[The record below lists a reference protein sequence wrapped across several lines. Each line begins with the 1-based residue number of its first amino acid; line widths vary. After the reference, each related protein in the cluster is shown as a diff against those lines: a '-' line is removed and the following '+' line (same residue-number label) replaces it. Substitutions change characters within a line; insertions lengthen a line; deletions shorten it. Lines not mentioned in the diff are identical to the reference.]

1 MLGVY
6 PQAPAHF
13 HTQLLKTLSITGR
26 YDAVPGC
33 FSKRSAGCTESG
45 RSRESRELL
54 STSTGKMRVV
64 FFVFETVM
72 LEQIGV
78 GQELLDHADGDRTGE
93 GAGIGHRDG
102 EIEVAVI

>member
-1 MLGVY
+1 MNLGVR

-26 YDAVPGC
+26 YGGVTGC

-45 RSRESRELL
+45 RDRESRELL

-64 FFVFETVM
+64 FFVFEAVM

-78 GQELLDHADGDRTGE
+78 GQELFDDAEGDRLGE
-93 GAGIGHRDG
+93 GLGSVMVTVRSRWP
-102 EIEVAVI
+102 